1 MLLTS
6 LTTPLAFFAY
16 GLTLSA
22 LALISLRSV
31 ELYRRIKAG
40 QPDPTR
46 SGQLPQ
52 RLVLMVK
59 EVLTHTKMLK
69 FTGSGIAHWF
79 VMIGFVALFG
89 TLVTALGQISN
100 PKFFL
105 PLIGHWWPYTM
116 VVDLIAWLTGVG
128 IVTLIA
134 IRQFTNLTNRGRSSR
149 FYGSSSWK
157 AYFVE
162 GTILAIVFC
171 VIALRGLEGALD
183 LDAKRIDYLLV
194 TPAVNAFAGMS
205 LAQITTWIKIVASL
219 KVIVSMLWFVVIAV
233 NLTMGVAWHR
243 FLAPLNILFK
253 RNVDN
258 KPTLGALPEMLSGGK
273 PIDFEDPKEDDLFG
287 IGKAADISWKG
298 LLDMASCTE
307 CGRCQSQC
315 PTWHTDKPLS
325 PKLLI
330 MAMRDHALT
339 KVGSSQPSEQPIVGE
354 IITPDVLWSC
364 TTCGACVNE
373 CPVDIE
379 HIDHIVNMRRFQV
392 LVESE
397 FPTELGG
404 TFRNLEKTGNPW
416 GSNRSDR
423 NAWIAECDFP
433 VTVIE
438 GTIPDEIE
446 YLFWVG
452 CAGAYEERAK
462 KTTKAVAE
470 LLYMADVKFAVLGKR
485 ETCTGDPARRSGNE
499 FLYQILAR
507 ENIDTFNE
515 VYLEYKGKKKVV
527 VTCPH
532 CFTTIGR
539 DYKQQGFE
547 LEMVHH
553 TQLLN
558 TLVKEGRL
566 TPISQSQKKLTY
578 HDPCYLGRHNQ
589 IYEAP
594 RELLQSTGVE
604 LIEMPRN
611 KERSFC
617 CGAGG
622 GRMWMEEKLGTRIN
636 LNRVDEAVAT
646 GADQVAVGCPF
657 CRVMVSDGVTGRQS
671 DVEVIDVA
679 QALLRSVKNDSDQ
692 SPTKKTSEVSAPI
705 DTPDDK
711 TESEVKADNGNNASP
726 FDANPISNQS
736 ERTE

>member
-1 MLLTS
+1 MLETS
-6 LTTPLAFFAY
+6 LGVIAY
-16 GLTLSA
+16 LITAVA
-22 LALISLRSV
+22 LVAITAKSL

-46 SGQLPQ
+46 SGDKGK
-52 RLVLMVK
+52 RLVLMAR
-59 EVLTHTKMLK
+59 EVLTHAKMLN

-79 VMIGFVALFG
+79 VMIGFVSLFG
-89 TLVTALGQISN
+89 TLVTAYGQIFD
-100 PKFFL
+100 PHFVL
-105 PLIGHWWPYTM
+105 PLIGHFVPYNFF
-116 VVDLIAWLTGVG
+116 VELITWLTGIS

-134 IRQFTNLTNRGRSSR
+134 IRQVTRLMKKGRTSR
-149 FYGSSSWK
+149 FFGSGSWK

-162 GTILAIVFC
+162 AVILAIVFC
-171 VIALRGLEGALD
+171 VIALRGLEGALLGD
-183 LDAKRIDYLLV
+183 KAKSFEFALSQ
-194 TPAVNAFAGMS
+194 PAVNAFKDMDVAT
-205 LAQITTWIKIVASL
+205 IERWIVIVAAL
-219 KVIVSMLWFVVIAV
+219 KIIISMTWFIVIAA

-243 FLAPLNILFK
+243 FLAPFNIFFK
-253 RNVDN
+253 RNVSAT
-258 KPTLGALPEMLSGGK
+258 PTLGALPEMLSHGK
-273 PIDFEDPKEDDLFG
+273 PIDFEDPKEDDVFG

-315 PTWHTDKPLS
+315 PAWHTEKPLS
-325 PKLLI
+325 PKLLV
-330 MAMRDHALT
+330 MAMRDHALA
-339 KVGSSQPSEQPIVGE
+339 KVPSDKPIVGE
-354 IITPDVLWSC
+354 TISTDVLWSC

-397 FPTELGG
+397 FPSELGG
-404 TFRNLEKTGNPW
+404 TFRNLEKAGNPW
-416 GSNRSDR
+416 GANRMDR

-433 VTVIE
+433 VAVID
-438 GTIPDEIE
+438 GQLPDDVE

-470 LLYMADVKFAVLGKR
+470 LLYMSGVKFGVLGAR
-485 ETCTGDPARRSGNE
+485 ETCTGDPARRAGNE
-499 FLYQILAR
+499 FLYQILSR
-507 ENIDTFNE
+507 ENIETFNE
-515 VYLEYKGKKKVV
+515 VYANYKGKKKVV

-566 TPISQSQKKLTY
+566 KPVAQSSKKLTY

-594 RELLQSTGVE
+594 RELLESTGVD
-604 LIEMPRN
+604 LVEMPRN

-636 LNRVDEAVAT
+636 LNRVDEAIAT
-646 GADQVAVGCPF
+646 GAEEVAVGCPF
-657 CRVMVSDGVTGRQS
+657 CRVMVSDGAKGRES
-671 DVEVIDVA
+671 NVEVIDVA
-679 QALLRSVKNDSDQ
+679 QALLRSVKNGGNQ
-692 SPTKKTSEVSAPI
+692 SPA
-705 DTPDDK
+705 
-711 TESEVKADNGNNASP
+711 
-726 FDANPISNQS
+726 NQS
-736 ERTE
+736 A

>member
-1 MLLTS
+1 MDLV
-6 LTTPLAFFAY
+6 
-16 GLTLSA
+16 
-22 LALISLRSV
+22 LALLSYGITVVAVGLFAVRSL
-31 ELYRRIKAG
+31 EMCRRIKAG

-46 SGQLPQ
+46 SNEKGK
-52 RLVLMVK
+52 RLALMTK
-59 EVLTHTKMLK
+59 EVLGHTKMLN

-89 TLVTALGQISN
+89 TLVTAYGQVIDPSFYLPVIGKWDPYVYFVLG
-100 PKFFL
+100 
-105 PLIGHWWPYTM
+105 
-116 VVDLIAWLTGVG
+116 IAWLTGVS
-128 IVTLIA
+128 IVTLIG
-134 IRQFTNLTNRGRSSR
+134 IRQVTRIVRKGRTSR
-149 FYGSSSWK
+149 FFGSYSGR

-162 GTILAIVFC
+162 AVILVIVVC
-171 VIALRGLEGALD
+171 VVWLHQLEVALIDGEDVGGL
-183 LDAKRIDYLLV
+183 I
-194 TPAVNAFAGMS
+194 
-205 LAQITTWIKIVASL
+205 QIVATLKIV
-219 KVIVSMLWFVVIAV
+219 VSMSWFIVVAS
-233 NLTMGVAWHR
+233 NLRMGVAWHR
-243 FLAPLNILFK
+243 FSAPFNIFFK
-253 RNVDN
+253 RNVDTA
-258 KPTLGALPEMLSGGK
+258 PTLGALPEMLSKGA
-273 PIDFEDPKEDDLFG
+273 PIDFEDPKEDDVFG

-315 PTWHTDKPLS
+315 PAWHTEKPLS

-330 MAMRDHALT
+330 MAMRDHALA
-339 KVGSSQPSEQPIVGE
+339 KVPSDAPIVGE
-354 IITPDVLWSC
+354 TISPDVLWSC

-404 TFRNLEKTGNPW
+404 TFRNLEKAGNPW
-416 GSNRSDR
+416 GANRTDR

-433 VTVIE
+433 IQVIE
-438 GTIPDEIE
+438 GELPESVE

-452 CAGAYEERAK
+452 CAGAFEERAK

-470 LLYMADVKFAVLGKR
+470 LLYMAGVNFAVLGKR
-485 ETCTGDPARRSGNE
+485 ETCTGDPARRAGNE
-499 FLYQILAR
+499 FLYQILSR
-507 ENIDTFNE
+507 ENIETFKE
-515 VYLEYKGKKKVV
+515 VYSNYKGKKKVV

-539 DYKQQGFE
+539 DYKQQGYE

-566 TPISQSQKKLTY
+566 RPVNKATNKLTY

-589 IYEAP
+589 IYEPP
-594 RELLQSTGVE
+594 RELLESTGVQV
-604 LIEMPRN
+604 IEMPRN

-636 LNRVDEAVAT
+636 LNRVDEAIAT
-646 GADQVAVGCPF
+646 GAQEVAVGCPF
-657 CRVMVSDGVTGRQS
+657 CRVMVSDGVTGRGS
-671 DVEVIDVA
+671 NVAVLDVA
-679 QALLRSVKNDSDQ
+679 QALLRTVKNESNKGSAEQAANMGAPVDTVEHKTEREVNKNDSDN
-692 SPTKKTSEVSAPI
+692 PPPLN
-705 DTPDDK
+705 PDPLP
-711 TESEVKADNGNNASP
+711 N
-726 FDANPISNQS
+726 
-736 ERTE
+736 

>member
-1 MLLTS
+1 MQS
-6 LTTPLAFFAY
+6 VF
-16 GLTLSA
+16 GLSA
-22 LALISLRSV
+22 YLITVIAIVAITIRSL

-40 QPDPTR
+40 QADPTR
-46 SGQLPQ
+46 SNQ
-52 RLVLMVK
+52 RTKRFALMTK
-59 EVLTHTKMLK
+59 EVLTHAKMLK

-79 VMIGFVALFG
+79 VMLGFFALSG
-89 TLVTALGQISN
+89 TLLTAYGQILN
-100 PKFFL
+100 PEFAL
-105 PLIGHWWPYTM
+105 PLIGHW
-116 VVDLIAWLTGVG
+116 VVYNLFTESFAWLTGIS
-128 IVTLIA
+128 IVTLIG
-134 IRQFTNLTNRGRSSR
+134 IRQVTRFTNKGRSSR
-149 FYGSSSWK
+149 FYGSGSWK
-157 AYFVE
+157 AYYVE
-162 GTILAIVFC
+162 GTILAIVFF
-171 VIALRGLEGALD
+171 VITLRGLEGALIGYSGNPWD
-183 LDAKRIDYLLV
+183 FALSK
-194 TPAVNAFAGMS
+194 PAVNAFADLDKES
-205 LAQITTWIKIVASL
+205 IENWIVIVASL
-219 KVIVSMLWFVVIAV
+219 KIIVSMLWFIVIAA
-233 NLTMGVAWHR
+233 NLTMGIAWHR
-243 FLAPLNILFK
+243 FLAPFNIFFK
-253 RNVDN
+253 REVSEN
-258 KPTLGALPEMLSGGK
+258 PTLGALPEMISNGK
-273 PIDFEDPKEDDLFG
+273 VIDFENPKDDDLFG
-287 IGKAADISWKG
+287 ISDAASISWKG

-330 MAMRDHALT
+330 MALRDHALANVP
-339 KVGSSQPSEQPIVGE
+339 KEGNVVGQTIS
-354 IITPDVLWSC
+354 PDVLWSC

-404 TFRNLEKTGNPW
+404 TFRNLEKAGNPW
-416 GSNRSDR
+416 GANRADR
-423 NAWIAECDFP
+423 NAWITECDFP
-433 VTVIE
+433 VEVIT
-438 GTIPDEIE
+438 GALPDEVE

-470 LLYMADVKFAVLGKR
+470 LLYISGVKFAVLGAR
-485 ETCTGDPARRSGNE
+485 ETCTGDPARRAGNE

-515 VYLEYKGKKKVV
+515 VYANYKGKKKVV

-547 LEMVHH
+547 LEMLHH

-558 TLVKEGRL
+558 TLVKTGRL
-566 TPISQSQKKLTY
+566 KPVTQSSNSLTY

-589 IYEAP
+589 IYEPP
-594 RELLQSTGVE
+594 RELLESTGVE

-611 KERSFC
+611 QERSFC

-636 LNRVDEAVAT
+636 MNRVEEAINTGAKEVAVA
-646 GADQVAVGCPF
+646 CPF
-657 CRVMVSDGVTGRQS
+657 CRVMVSDGVTAKGS
-671 DVEVIDVA
+671 DTNVIDVA
-679 QALLRSVKNDSDQ
+679 QVLLRSVKSESNQ
-692 SPTKKTSEVSAPI
+692 SPT
-705 DTPDDK
+705 
-711 TESEVKADNGNNASP
+711 N
-726 FDANPISNQS
+726 
-736 ERTE
+736 

>member
-1 MLLTS
+1 MMRS
-6 LTTPLAFFAY
+6 VF
-16 GLTLSA
+16 GLSA
-22 LALISLRSV
+22 YLITVIAILAITIRSL

-40 QPDPTR
+40 QADPTR
-46 SGQLPQ
+46 SNQ
-52 RLVLMVK
+52 RAKRFALMAK
-59 EVLTHTKMLK
+59 EVLTHAKMLK

-79 VMIGFVALFG
+79 VMLGFFALSG
-89 TLVTALGQISN
+89 TLLTAYGQVIN
-100 PKFFL
+100 PEFAL
-105 PLIGHWWPYTM
+105 PLIGHWIVYNLFTESF
-116 VVDLIAWLTGVG
+116 AWLTGIS
-128 IVTLIA
+128 IVTLIG
-134 IRQFTNLTNRGRSSR
+134 IRQVTRITNKGRSSR
-149 FYGSSSWK
+149 FYGSGSWK
-157 AYFVE
+157 AYYVE
-162 GTILAIVFC
+162 GTILAIVFF
-171 VIALRGLEGALD
+171 VITLRGLEGALIGYSGNPWD
-183 LDAKRIDYLLV
+183 FALSK
-194 TPAVNAFAGMS
+194 PAVNAFADLDKES
-205 LAQITTWIKIVASL
+205 IENWIVIVASL
-219 KVIVSMLWFVVIAV
+219 KIIVSMLWFIVVAA
-233 NLTMGVAWHR
+233 NLTMGIAWHR
-243 FLAPLNILFK
+243 FLAPFNIFFK
-253 RNVDN
+253 REVSE
-258 KPTLGALPEMLSGGK
+258 KPTLGALPEMISNGK
-273 PIDFEDPKEDDLFG
+273 VIDFENPKDDDLFG
-287 IGKAADISWKG
+287 ISDAASISWKG

-330 MAMRDHALT
+330 MALRDHALANIP
-339 KVGSSQPSEQPIVGE
+339 KEGPIVGE
-354 IITPDVLWSC
+354 TISPDVLWSC

-404 TFRNLEKTGNPW
+404 TFRNLEKAGNPW
-416 GSNRSDR
+416 GANRADR
-423 NAWIAECDFP
+423 NAWITECDFP
-433 VTVIE
+433 VEVIT
-438 GTIPDEIE
+438 GALPDEVE

-470 LLYMADVKFAVLGKR
+470 LLYISGVKFAVLGAR
-485 ETCTGDPARRSGNE
+485 ETCTGDPARRAGNE

-515 VYLEYKGKKKVV
+515 VYANYKGKKKVV

-547 LEMVHH
+547 LEMLHH

-558 TLVKEGRL
+558 TLVKTGRL
-566 TPISQSQKKLTY
+566 KPVTQSSNSLTY

-589 IYEAP
+589 IYEPP
-594 RELLQSTGVE
+594 RELLESTGVE

-611 KERSFC
+611 QERSFC

-636 LNRVDEAVAT
+636 MNRVEEAINTGAKEVAVA
-646 GADQVAVGCPF
+646 CPF
-657 CRVMVSDGVTGRQS
+657 CRVMVSDGVTAKGS
-671 DVEVIDVA
+671 DTNVIDVA
-679 QALLRSVKNDSDQ
+679 QVLLRSVKSESNQ
-692 SPTKKTSEVSAPI
+692 SPT
-705 DTPDDK
+705 
-711 TESEVKADNGNNASP
+711 N
-726 FDANPISNQS
+726 
-736 ERTE
+736 